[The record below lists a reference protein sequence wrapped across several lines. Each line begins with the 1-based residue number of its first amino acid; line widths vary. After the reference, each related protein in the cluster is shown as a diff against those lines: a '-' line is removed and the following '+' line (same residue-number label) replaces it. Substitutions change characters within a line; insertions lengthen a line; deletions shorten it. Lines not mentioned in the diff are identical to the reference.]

1 MNQNMSQNLIFQ
13 NKIIKQENLAPVINM
28 LTGNHGRG
36 YDPDLIISGIARDSQ
51 IVFEPITPKSI
62 RNIMILDFNVF
73 GANPVNLKKVV
84 IKTSKIKYV
93 FDRISQTEWL
103 GKSIELTQN
112 RNRPA

>member
-1 MNQNMSQNLIFQ
+1 MKNLIFQ

-28 LTGNHGRG
+28 LTGNSGRG
-36 YDPDLIISGIARDSQ
+36 YDPDLIISGIARDTQ
-51 IVFEPITPKSI
+51 IVFESITPKSI

-73 GANPVNLKKVV
+73 GADPINLKKVV

-103 GKSIELTQN
+103 GKSIKLTQN
-112 RNRPA
+112 QNRPA